1 MLNSWEIILGMFTV
15 IFLLAAFY
23 LLAIAGIREYGK
35 RGALI
40 IASVALLGPGLIFDL
55 IGEVYKNETAEILS
69 HGAVIMAGILLFLSF
84 YLSNKEFKREG
95 ASSQ

>member
-1 MLNSWEIILGMFTV
+1 MINSWEIILGVFTV
-15 IFLLAAFY
+15 LFFLAAFY

-40 IASVALLGPGLIFDL
+40 FASVALLGPGFIFDL
-55 IGEVYKNETAEILS
+55 IGEVYENKTAEIIS
-69 HGAVIMAGILLFLSF
+69 HGAVIMAGILLLLSF